1 MELTTETRRALAL
14 RATHGHPHAV
24 VETTPNGQNVSA
36 FSTSIVA
43 DAFAETV
50 REMGGSEVREFDLSS
65 GKGVAFNAQAYS
77 LARKRSG
84 V

>member
-1 MELTTETRRALAL
+1 MELSAKTQRAFVFYAS
-14 RATHGHPHAV
+14 HNQPHIV
-24 VETTPNGQNVSA
+24 VEETAKGQNVSA
-36 FSTSIVA
+36 FGTAIVA

-65 GKGVAFNAQAYS
+65 GKGCAFNAQAYS

-84 V
+84 G

>member
-1 MELTTETRRALAL
+1 MELSMNTRRALAL
-14 RATHGHPHAV
+14 HATHNHPHAV
-24 VETTPNGQNVSA
+24 VEATPNGQNVSA
-36 FSTSIVA
+36 FGTAIVA

-50 REMGGSEVREFDLSS
+50 REMGGTTVTQFDLSS